1 MNIRSTYGR
10 INGYYGK
17 GLVIYIVRVRS
28 SDRTR
33 SLLYTLS
40 LVIATPSPRREG
52 LGTLLL

>member
-28 SDRTR
+28 TDRTR